1 MKKVIISTILT
12 AGILLTG
19 NAQAINIDPV
29 LESKLVK
36 VCEAI
41 KSDSLL
47 KVNVSVRDSGVGIRT
62 IANNLVCNGV
72 DPVSFALAN
81 DAVRTAK
88 YMAQRSTVNG
98 QEFLAK
104 L

>member
-47 KVNVSVRDSGVGIRT
+47 KVKVSVRDSGVGIRT

-72 DPVSFALAN
+72 DPVSYALAN
-81 DAVRTAK
+81 DAAKTAK
-88 YMAQRSTVNG
+88 YMASRSKVNR
-98 QEFLAK
+98 QDIVAK